1 MIFQTG
7 SALKNSA
14 FGLIRRF
21 FDSMSPYWEN
31 LITFVRNLG
40 RKFGHPKMRLY
51 LDACG
56 TESYIYG
63 GSSYFHPQYTQI
75 AKNDANGNF
84 YSTAPET
91 DPQIYLVSQSDY
103 PYPFSTQQK

>member
-1 MIFQTG
+1 MILKKLLFEIKTG
-7 SALKNSA
+7 SAGIKPEVLWKLVFLAYLVTLK
-14 FGLIRRF
+14 I
-21 FDSMSPYWEN
+21 
-31 LITFVRNLG
+31 
-40 RKFGHPKMRLY
+40 RLY

-103 PYPFSTQQK
+103 PYPFSAQQKWYFSV